1 MEIRARYVQM
11 GIFTLAVIV
20 MGFAFIYWLNN
31 AGALREHTIYR
42 VRFEGP
48 VSGLASGS
56 AVLFNGIRV
65 GGVTRLQLNPD
76 DPRQVQATIAVD
88 RGTPVRADT
97 TAGIDFQGLTG
108 SPVIA
113 LVGGTSRT
121 RLAAAKGET
130 PLLVADPTA
139 SQSMSQA
146 AREVLRRMD
155 GVLAENAQP
164 LRDMIGNI
172 NTFSG
177 ALARNS
183 DRLDGIVAGLERM
196 TGGATSKARIATYDL
211 TVPRVTESAAKVPTA
226 QLVIPDPTA
235 LAALDNDRIQRRKLG
250 HGRRPMERRPDEAG
264 AVEAHS
270 HVRGRRFVR
279 GRQPPVGRPHGR
291 LSALRRRTQLPD
303 RNRCAPQ
310 GGGRDGRQGVRQHR
324 PDHRHAHL
332 SCRRGLGPGRAGCR
346 GCPRPGL
353 RQGRQRARRLDVAD
367 DRRSHAGSRARQGR
381 NTQKAHA
388 RLSGRCRL
396 RRINLRSRRPD

>member
-235 LAALDNDRIQRRKLG
+235 LAALDNDRIQTRAASGASSAMADAQWSDALTKLVQLKLIRTFEDAG
-250 HGRRPMERRPDEAG
+250 LFGGVSRPLDGLTADYQLFVDVRSFQIATAAPPKAEVEMVGKVFDNTGRIIDTRIFRAGVASGPDAPAA
-264 AVEAHS
+264 AV
-270 HVRGRRFVR
+270 
-279 GRQPPVGRPHGR
+279 
-291 LSALRRRTQLPD
+291 ALDQAFGKVANELAAWTSQTIGDRTQ
-303 RNRCAPQ
+303 APAPAK
-310 GGGRDGRQGVRQHR
+310 GAT
-324 PDHRHAHL
+324 PKKPT
-332 SCRRGLGPGRAGCR
+332 RG
-346 GCPRPGL
+346 
-353 RQGRQRARRLDVAD
+353 
-367 DRRSHAGSRARQGR
+367 
-381 NTQKAHA
+381 
-388 RLSGRCRL
+388 
-396 RRINLRSRRPD
+396 